1 MPHDVSLPKKKK
13 KRKRKKQ
20 MKRVKKTYIDLRT
33 GILYS
38 TKRVNHV

>member
-20 MKRVKKTYIDLRT
+20 MKRVKETYISPRT

-38 TKRVNHV
+38 TERVNHM